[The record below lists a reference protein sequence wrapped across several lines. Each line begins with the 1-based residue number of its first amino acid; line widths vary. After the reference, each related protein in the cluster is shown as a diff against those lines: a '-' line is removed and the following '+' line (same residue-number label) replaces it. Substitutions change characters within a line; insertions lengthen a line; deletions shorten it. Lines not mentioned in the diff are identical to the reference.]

1 MRATETIGL
10 TMLLAVLAAG
20 DARSDAAY
28 AEYRAAQR
36 ALERGDCPAARAHL
50 EVFLEAHPHFREPRH
65 RSFYL
70 AVQRVMAECDGSIVI
85 RGVGEDRGGLS
96 RLPAD
101 PPPMP

>member
-1 MRATETIGL
+1 MRPTETIGL
-10 TMLLAVLAAG
+10 TMLLAALAAG
-20 DARSDAAY
+20 AVHADAGY
-28 AEYRAAQR
+28 PEYRAAQR
-36 ALERGDCPAARAHL
+36 ALERRDCPAARGHL
-50 EVFLEAHPHFREPRH
+50 EVFLEAHPQFREPQH